1 MLKHE
6 WVNFTITDLSFN
18 EQITYTQK
26 DFEEMVNDKFLAV
39 ELENDKPNYIWTEK
53 FVFTILKYERFM
65 GQLAISGAPRNPD
78 WREEKEIKVVR
89 SIEMDYFCNNFN
101 QIIDQYKDKWIC
113 IKDEKVVS
121 FGDTVKEAHD
131 KCKELGVKR
140 SLITKATKEGWEKY

>member
-121 FGDTVKEAHD
+121 FGDTVKEVHD
-131 KCKELGVKR
+131 KCKELGIKR
-140 SLITKATKEGWEKY
+140 PFITRATKEGWEK